1 MTVLATTTTT
11 LAHEVRV
18 RHAAL
23 RRPLEVSRAVL
34 SPATW
39 GWRVRVSGGD
49 VIVMSRTDAAAP
61 PAHVDLVLAQGPYL
75 AALTLPAPVPG
86 QVPGSVRVALAAPVL
101 DVEIDPVPMALV
113 VELVDQ
119 GTGNPRTGRTV
130 RVVPS
135 TGAAVTLAETAVP
148 GTYRSADR
156 VWSAP
161 EIPADLV
168 VGATPVRKV
177 SVDFTR
183 IQTRIRV
190 VDPT

>member
-1 MTVLATTTTT
+1 MSTLSASTTS
-11 LAHEVRV
+11 LAHLVRV

-34 SPATW
+34 SPARW

-49 VIVMSRTDAAAP
+49 VVVTSRTGAAP
-61 PAHVDLVLAQGPYL
+61 GPTHVDVVLGDGPFR
-75 AALTLPAPVPG
+75 AAIALPAPVDG
-86 QVPGSVRVALAAPVL
+86 QLPGSLRIALTAAVL
-101 DVEIDPVPMALV
+101 DVEIAPIPMALV

-119 GTGNPRTGRTV
+119 GTGSPRTGRTV

-135 TGAAVTLAETAVP
+135 AGAPVALPETAVA

-156 VWSAP
+156 IWSAA
-161 EIPADLV
+161 ETPADLV
-168 VGATPVRKV
+168 VGAVPVRKV

-183 IQTRIRV
+183 NQTRIRV
-190 VDPT
+190 ADPT